1 MISYCRICFLNSPF
15 KQEFELLKIKG
26 GIYKKMILHS
36 FNKSNKEKNMRV
48 FDEYLDLFIFRRI
61 NVEENTC

>member
-36 FNKSNKEKNMRV
+36 FNKLNKENNMR
-48 FDEYLDLFIFRRI
+48 LMSI
-61 NVEENTC
+61 

>member
-26 GIYKKMILHS
+26 GIYKKMILHLI
-36 FNKSNKEKNMRV
+36 N
-48 FDEYLDLFIFRRI
+48 RI
-61 NVEENTC
+61 RKKI

>member
-1 MISYCRICFLNSPF
+1 MISYCRICFLNSSF

-36 FNKSNKEKNMRV
+36 FNKSNKEKKYEI
-48 FDEYLDLFIFRRI
+48 DEYLDLFIFRRI